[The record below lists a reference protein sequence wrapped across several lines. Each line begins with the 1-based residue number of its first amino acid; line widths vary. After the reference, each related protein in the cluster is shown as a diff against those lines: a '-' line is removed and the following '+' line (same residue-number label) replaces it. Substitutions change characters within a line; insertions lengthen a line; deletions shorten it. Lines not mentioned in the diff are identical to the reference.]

1 MNEKENRPRERT
13 VTREDGTVERYPVIE
28 RKVRNGNIFLRILRF
43 LRRRN

>member
-28 RKVRNGNIFLRILRF
+28 RKVTEGRKMEEGELPA
-43 LRRRN
+43 

>member
-13 VTREDGTVERYPVIE
+13 VTREDGTVERYPVIGQ
-28 RKVRNGNIFLRILRF
+28 KDRNGNISRRILRF